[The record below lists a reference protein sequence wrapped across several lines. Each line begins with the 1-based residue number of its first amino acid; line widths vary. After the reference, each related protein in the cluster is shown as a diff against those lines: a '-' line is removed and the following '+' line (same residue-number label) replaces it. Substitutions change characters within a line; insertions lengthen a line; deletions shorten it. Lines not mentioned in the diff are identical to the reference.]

1 MERQF
6 LQWSRNFCQNSQ
18 SILMIIDIIVA
29 IILILAII
37 KGIRQGLIV
46 ALFSVIAFIVGLA
59 AAMKLSVV
67 VAGYIGNA
75 VNVSE
80 KWLPIL
86 SFAVVFFVVVLLV
99 RLGARFI
106 QKSVELAMLG
116 WVNRLGGILLYSG
129 LYILIF
135 SIVLFYAEQL
145 NLIKPE
151 TIKQSVTYE
160 YIQPWGPKL
169 MDGLGKIIPVF
180 RGMFEDLEDFFDG
193 VSKQVPPV
201 N

>member
-1 MERQF
+1 
-6 LQWSRNFCQNSQ
+6 
-18 SILMIIDIIVA
+18 MIIDIIVA
-29 IILILAII
+29 IILILAAI
-37 KGIRQGLIV
+37 KGFRQGLIV

-59 AAMKLSVV
+59 AAIKLSVV
-67 VAGYIGNA
+67 VAGYLGKN

-80 KWLPIL
+80 KWLPII
-86 SFAVVFFVVVLLV
+86 SFAVVFLIVVILV
-99 RLGARFI
+99 RLGAKFI
-106 QKSVELAMLG
+106 QRTVELAMLG
-116 WVNRLGGILLYSG
+116 WINRIGGILLYAA

-145 NLIKPE
+145 SLVKPE
-151 TIKQSVTYE
+151 TIKASVTYE

-180 RGMFEDLEDFFDG
+180 KGMFEDLEDFFDS
-193 VSKQVPPV
+193 VSKQVPPA

>member
-1 MERQF
+1 M
-6 LQWSRNFCQNSQ
+6 
-18 SILMIIDIIVA
+18 ILDIIVA

-37 KGIRQGLIV
+37 KGYKQGLIV

-67 VAGYIGNA
+67 VAGYIGKA
-75 VNVSE
+75 VNISDR
-80 KWLPIL
+80 WLPII
-86 SFAVVFFVVVLLV
+86 SFAVVFLIVVLLV

-106 QKSVELAMLG
+106 QKSVEFAMLG
-116 WVNRLGGILLYSG
+116 WVNRIGGILLYVA

-135 SIVLFYAEQL
+135 SILLFYAEQL
-145 NLIKPE
+145 NMIKPE
-151 TIKQSVTYE
+151 TKTASVTYN
-160 YIQPWGPKL
+160 YVQPWGPKL

-180 RGMFEDLEDFFDG
+180 KGMFEDLEDFFDG
-193 VSKQVPPV
+193 VSKQVPPA